1 MEHSSNAQKTESVS
15 SDGSWVVNSSE
26 FHRVR
31 PETTKLI
38 CAYLVVLERGTARS
52 PCTAVPQVASTDIF
66 RQFSCTHL
74 SEVGRRCHVWTIIA
88 VYVYNGM
95 KHLLEHTLNI
105 CEKTNKNSTKPE
117 LDQLWQIM
125 I

>member
-1 MEHSSNAQKTESVS
+1 MEHSSNAHKTESVS

-38 CAYLVVLERGTARS
+38 WPYLGERYCKVTMH
-52 PCTAVPQVASTDIF
+52 CSTTSGF
-66 RQFSCTHL
+66 NWQFSCTHL